1 MAALAIWCGTYMDQ
15 NFIPAAYQ
23 ELCDACDLIRENRS
37 HRSGNV
43 EVSCLR
49 HIPAADL
56 ADISD
61 AFADTT
67 INRS

>member
-1 MAALAIWCGTYMDQ
+1 MAALAIWCGTYMDP

-23 ELCDACDLIRENRS
+23 ELCDACELICENRS

-43 EVSCLR
+43 EVICPSPLQEYS
-49 HIPAADL
+49 ADNL
-56 ADISD
+56 DFITD
-61 AFADTT
+61 PT

>member
-1 MAALAIWCGTYMDQ
+1 MAALAIWCGTYMDP

-43 EVSCLR
+43 EVSYTAPRGIQKLTLQD
-49 HIPAADL
+49 IIADL
-56 ADISD
+56 A
-61 AFADTT
+61 
-67 INRS
+67 INSG